1 MVSNLVCHVCLPCS
15 VCCWLQRKSH
25 QGQSRAP
32 AAAPLRNQKR
42 NEKTTPFGVNVT
54 RSQVLCWPAQV
65 AYKTQLSAA
74 LHCCKIAKSQRGA
87 AMHRESRHDH
97 EHAPTDRLQVVIVAL
112 SHSTVSAAHY
122 GLAESA
128 VLLRT
133 IIVLAVMQIS
143 KEPKVGQHKQK

>member
-1 MVSNLVCHVCLPCS
+1 MLGCPGCIQNTVVSSLAL
-15 VCCWLQRKSH
+15 LQNSK
-25 QGQSRAP
+25 
-32 AAAPLRNQKR
+32 
-42 NEKTTPFGVNVT
+42 V
-54 RSQVLCWPAQV
+54 
-65 AYKTQLSAA
+65 
-74 LHCCKIAKSQRGA
+74 SQRGA

-143 KEPKVGQHKQK
+143 KEPKVG